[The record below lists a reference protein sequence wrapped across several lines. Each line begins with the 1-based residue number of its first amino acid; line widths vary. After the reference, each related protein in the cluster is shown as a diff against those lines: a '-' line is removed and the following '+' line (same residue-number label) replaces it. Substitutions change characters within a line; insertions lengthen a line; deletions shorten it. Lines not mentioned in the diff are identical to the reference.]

1 MRVPTVRLVV
11 VAAASLALL
20 AACSGSS
27 ATTAP
32 AESAAPATAAPATQA
47 PATAAPA
54 TQAPAESAAPSASAA
69 ALKVALILP
78 GPASDKGFNQ
88 SAYESLAAIA
98 SQFGAETAYTE
109 SVAPNEFET
118 AYRDYASKGF
128 NVIVGQGFEFGD
140 IATKVAPDF
149 PDVKFL
155 VTSNPVAG
163 PNISG
168 LNPNS
173 QDAAYLA
180 GIAAGLAT
188 KSGKVG
194 GIAGMQFPI
203 IVAQME
209 AYKLGVQS
217 VKPDAEVTLTYLG
230 TFDDVAKAKETTQ
243 AMIDSGIDVI
253 YHIADAAGVGVIQA
267 ADAGGIMVIGWGK
280 DQSALAPNAVL
291 TSQIV
296 DFGPMIVDAVGRIAN
311 GQFKGEPEFFGLDT
325 PVIGLTPVAG
335 VRGVDAAAIQ
345 AKVDEVKAAIL
356 AGTTTVPFITEPSK

>member
-1 MRVPTVRLVV
+1 MRMPTVRLVLA
-11 VAAASLALL
+11 AAASLTLI

-27 ATTAP
+27 ATQEP
-32 AESAAPATAAPATQA
+32 QQSAAPATAAPAT
-47 PATAAPA
+47 P
-54 TQAPAESAAPSASAA
+54 APAESAAPSASPA
-69 ALKVALILP
+69 ALKAALILP

-88 SAYESLAAIA
+88 SAYESLAELT
-98 SQFGAETAYTE
+98 SKYGVETAYTE

-118 AYRDYASKGF
+118 AYRDYASKGY
-128 NVIVGQGFEFGD
+128 NIIIGQGFEFGD

-188 KSGKVG
+188 TSGKVG
-194 GIAGMQFPI
+194 GIAGQQFPI

-209 AYKLGVQS
+209 AFKLGVLS
-217 VKPDAEVTLTYLG
+217 VKPDAQVTLTYLG
-230 TFDDVAKAKETTQ
+230 TFDDVALAKETTQ

-267 ADAGGIMVIGWGK
+267 ADAGKILVIGWGK
-280 DQSALAPNAVL
+280 DQSELAPNAVL

-296 DFGPMIVDAVGRIAN
+296 AFQPMIVEAVGKIVN
-311 GQFKGEPEFFGLDT
+311 GQFAGEPEFFGLDT
-325 PVIGLTPVAG
+325 PVIGLTPIRSVG
-335 VRGVDAAAIQ
+335 SVDPAAIQ
-345 AKVDEVKAAIL
+345 AKVDEAKAAIL
-356 AGTTTVPFITEPSK
+356 SGATKVPFITEPSK

>member
-1 MRVPTVRLVV
+1 MRVPTVRLVL
-11 VAAASLALL
+11 AAAVSLTLL

-27 ATTAP
+27 ATQAP
-32 AESAAPATAAPATQA
+32 AESVAPATV
-47 PATAAPA
+47 APA
-54 TQAPAESAAPSASAA
+54 TQAPAESAAPSAA

-88 SAYESLAAIA
+88 SAYEALAELT
-98 SQFGAETAYTE
+98 SKYGVETAYTE

-118 AYRDYASKGF
+118 AYRDYAGKGY
-128 NVIVGQGFEFGD
+128 NVIIGQGFEFGD
-140 IATKVAPDF
+140 IAQKVAPDF

-155 VTSNPVAG
+155 VTNNNALG
-163 PNISG
+163 LPNAEG
-168 LNPNS
+168 LQPKS
-173 QDAAYLA
+173 QDAAFLA
-180 GIAAGLAT
+180 GVAAGMAT

-194 GIAGMQFPI
+194 GIAGMQFPV

-209 AYKLGVQS
+209 AYKLGVLS

-267 ADAGGIMVIGWGK
+267 ADSGKILVIGWGK
-280 DQSALAPNAVL
+280 DQSELAPNAVL

-296 DFGPMIVDAVGRIAN
+296 DQKAMIVDAIGGLID
-311 GQFKGEPEFFGLDT
+311 GQFAGAPQFFGLDT
-325 PVIGLTPVAG
+325 NVLGLAPITA
-335 VRGVDAAAIQ
+335 VDAAEAAKIQ

-356 AGTTTVPFITEPSK
+356 SGATQVPFIPEPTK

>member
-1 MRVPTVRLVV
+1 MRAHTVRLVL
-11 VAAASLALL
+11 ASAVSLMLL

-27 ATTAP
+27 ATQAP
-32 AESAAPATAAPATQA
+32 AES
-47 PATAAPA
+47 AAPA
-54 TQAPAESAAPSASAA
+54 TQAPAESAAPSAA

-88 SAYESLAAIA
+88 SAYEALAELQ
-98 SQFGAETAYTE
+98 SKFGAETAYTE

-118 AYRDYASKGF
+118 AYRDYASKGY
-128 NVIVGQGFEFGD
+128 NVIIGQGFEFGD

-180 GIAAGLAT
+180 GVVAGMAT

-209 AYKLGVQS
+209 AYKLGVLS

-267 ADAGGIMVIGWGK
+267 ADAGKILVIGWGK
-280 DQSALAPNAVL
+280 DQSALAPNAVV

-296 DFGPMIVDAVGRIAN
+296 DFKPMIVEAVGKIVN
-311 GQFKGEPEFFGLDT
+311 GQFAGEPQFFGLDT
-325 PVIGLTPVAG
+325 PVLGLTPIGVVDAG
-335 VRGVDAAAIQ
+335 TAAAIQ

-356 AGTTTVPFITEPSK
+356 SGALKVPFIPEPSN

>member
-1 MRVPTVRLVV
+1 MRPTTVRLALT
-11 VAAASLALL
+11 AAFALALV
-20 AACSGSS
+20 AGCSSG
-27 ATTAP
+27 ATSEPTSAP
-32 AESAAPATAAPATQA
+32 AESQ
-47 PATAAPA
+47 APA
-54 TQAPAESAAPSASAA
+54 TQAPAESAAPSAA
-69 ALKVALILP
+69 ALKVALVLP

-88 SAYESLAAIA
+88 SAYESLAELE
-98 SQFGAETAYTE
+98 SKYGVETAYTE

-140 IATKVAPDF
+140 VALKVAPDF

-188 KSGKVG
+188 KSGKIG

-209 AYKLGVQS
+209 AYKLGALS
-217 VKPDAEVTLTYLG
+217 VRPDVSVTLTYLG

-267 ADAGGIMVIGWGK
+267 ADSGNILVLGWGK
-280 DQSALAPNAVL
+280 DQSELAPNSVL
-291 TSQIV
+291 ASQIV
-296 DFGPMIVDAVGRIAN
+296 DFQPMIVDAVGRIVN
-311 GQFKGEPEFFGLDT
+311 GEFKGEPEFFGLDT
-325 PVIGLTPVAG
+325 PVIGLTPVRS
-335 VRGVDAAAIQ
+335 VRSVDTAAIQ

-356 AGTTTVPFITEPSK
+356 SGTLEVPFITEPSK

>member
-1 MRVPTVRLVV
+1 MRAPTARLAVMAI
-11 VAAASLALL
+11 VALALV

-27 ATTAP
+27 VTTAP
-32 AESAAPATAAPATQA
+32 GSAAP
-47 PATAAPA
+47 
-54 TQAPAESAAPSASAA
+54 

-88 SAYESLAAIA
+88 SAYEALAELQ
-98 SQFGAETAYTE
+98 SKYGAETAYTE

-118 AYRDYASKGF
+118 AFRDYASKGY
-128 NVIVGQGFEFGD
+128 NVIIGQGFEFGD
-140 IATKVAPDF
+140 IATKVAPDY

-155 VTSNPVAG
+155 VTNNPTVAAA
-163 PNISG
+163 NAEG
-168 LNPNS
+168 LQPSS

-180 GIAAGLAT
+180 GVVAGMAT

-194 GIAGMQFPI
+194 GIAGQQFPV

-209 AYKLGVQS
+209 AYKLGVLS
-217 VKPDAEVTLTYLG
+217 VRPDAEVALAYLG

-243 AMIDSGIDVI
+243 AMISNGVDVV

-267 ADAGGIMVIGWGK
+267 ADAGKILAIGWGK
-280 DQSALAPNAVL
+280 DQSALAPNAVV

-296 DFGPMIVDAVGRIAN
+296 DQREMIVEAIGSIIE
-311 GQFKGEPEFFGLDT
+311 GKFSGKPQFYGLDT
-325 PVIGLTPVAG
+325 PVLGLAPITA
-335 VRGVDAAAIQ
+335 VDAAEAAKIQ

-356 AGTTTVPFITEPSK
+356 SGATKVPFITEPSK